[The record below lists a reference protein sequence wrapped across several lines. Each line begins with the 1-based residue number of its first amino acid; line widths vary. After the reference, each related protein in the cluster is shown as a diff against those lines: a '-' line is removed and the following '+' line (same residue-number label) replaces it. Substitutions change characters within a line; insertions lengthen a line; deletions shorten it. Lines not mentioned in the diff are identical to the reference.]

1 MGALRLGWT
10 AAAAIMSAVSAGAAE
25 LPRNRP
31 FAGEVRPD
39 PAWLTRQGLAPSYA
53 VQFTIDGSGHAAGA
67 ILFAGGSNVTA
78 GAKATLDG
86 QLGADGLNMSA
97 TLEGGPELASP
108 IRAKAQVRVSLTGYP
123 ADDGAVEG
131 VGLIDMADLACMA
144 DPARAAAPAP
154 CPRRLVPIRWMAK
167 G

>member
-67 ILFAGGSNVTA
+67 MKDVVREEAH
-78 GAKATLDG
+78 DE
-86 QLGADGLNMSA
+86 SA
-97 TLEGGPELASP
+97 QGHRNQP
-108 IRAKAQVRVSLTGYP
+108 RAER
-123 ADDGAVEG
+123 
-131 VGLIDMADLACMA
+131 I
-144 DPARAAAPAP
+144 
-154 CPRRLVPIRWMAK
+154 
-167 G
+167 